1 MFEAKDITQF
11 LKDLKPEKKLA
22 LSKTPFFKDLQPAK
36 WRNLPFGVSSVAL
49 SLGRKIAVHEYP
61 YTDGVYAEDLGAKG
75 KAFHVMGFIIEGGG
89 AYGGKGTLKE
99 QIEEFERIAMQ
110 WGDGE
115 FIHPMLG
122 IRPKMCLLN
131 LEIEQDR
138 EGRVAT
144 IRFSLLENK
153 VQATS
158 FVAINAKDNT
168 IDNAGDAKKKSLL
181 ETLMMIKGEVR
192 SYRSGILSVVNRF
205 TTTVRQVISTA
216 TSLFSMI
223 TGLPGEIGRY
233 IGSAIPN
240 DLKTNKTVQQLIGLG
255 SANRVNV
262 LNKVDQLSNA
272 LDDMDIE
279 KIVNG
284 ISDTVSSVFESNPD
298 PMQALNAMLP
308 FANSPSM
315 PSGTDE
321 ATGFNLLNDLIRR
334 TAVICMAESTA
345 KRAYV
350 SYDDALNTRTIVC
363 QYLDKELKI
372 AGDQGLDDTYNA
384 LMNLR
389 ISVAQDLMRRGAD
402 LAKIEQITAS
412 ASLPSLVWAQKL
424 YQDSGREKEL
434 VKSAN
439 PIHPAFMPINFKALS
454 S

>member
-1 MFEAKDITQF
+1 MSIS
-11 LKDLKPEKKLA
+11 L
-22 LSKTPFFKDLQPAK
+22 PFFENLQPAK
-36 WRNLPFGVSSVAL
+36 WRNLPFGVSSVSL
-49 SLGRKIAVHEYP
+49 SLGRKIAVHDYP
-61 YTDGVYAEDLGAKG
+61 YSDGVYAEDLGAKG
-75 KAFHVMGFIIEGGG
+75 KLFHVMGFIVEGGG
-89 AYGGKGTLKE
+89 AYGGIGSLRQ
-99 QIEEFERIAMQ
+99 QIEEFEKVASQ

-115 FIHPMLG
+115 FIHPSLG
-122 IRPKMCLLN
+122 TRSKMCLLN
-131 LEIEQDR
+131 FDIEQ
-138 EGRVAT
+138 EQQGRVAT
-144 IRFSLLENK
+144 LRFTLLENK
-153 VQATS
+153 VNPTSMIVPNTQAQ
-158 FVAINAKDNT
+158 T
-168 IDNAGDAKKKSLL
+168 IALVGVAKKATKL
-181 ETLMMIKGEVR
+181 ETLLMIKGAVR
-192 SYRSGILSVVNRF
+192 SVRAGILSVVNRF

-233 IGSAIPN
+233 IGSAIPQ

-262 LNKVDQLSNA
+262 FNKVEQLSNA

-279 KIVNG
+279 KIVKG

-298 PMQALNAMLP
+298 PIQALNAMIP
-308 FANSPSM
+308 FANSQSM
-315 PSGTDE
+315 PEGTDE

-363 QYLDKELKI
+363 QYLDQELKI
-372 AGDQGLDDTYNA
+372 AGDHGLDQTYNV

-389 ISVAQDLMRRGAD
+389 ISVSQDLMRRGAD
-402 LAKIEQITAS
+402 LAKIEEITAAS
-412 ASLPSLVWAQKL
+412 SLPSLVWSQKL

-439 PIHPAFMPINFKALS
+439 PIHPAFMPIKFKALS

>member
-1 MFEAKDITQF
+1 MSIS
-11 LKDLKPEKKLA
+11 L
-22 LSKTPFFKDLQPAK
+22 PFFRNLQPAK
-36 WRNLPFGVSSVAL
+36 WRNLPFGVSSIAL

-61 YTDGVYAEDLGAKG
+61 YVDGVYAEDLGAKG
-75 KAFHVMGFIIEGGG
+75 KAFHVMGFIVEGGG
-89 AYGGKGTLKE
+89 AYGGKGTLK
-99 QIEEFERIAMQ
+99 QQLEEFEKAAMQ

-115 FIHPMLG
+115 FIHPTLG
-122 IRPKMCLLN
+122 ARPKMCLLN
-131 LEIEQDR
+131 LEVEQDQQ
-138 EGRVAT
+138 GRVAAL
-144 IRFSLLENK
+144 RFTLLENK
-153 VQATS
+153 VKPTAMVVPNTQAQ
-158 FVAINAKDNT
+158 T
-168 IDNAGDAKKKSLL
+168 IALSAAARKATLL
-181 ETLMMIKGEVR
+181 ETLMMIKGAVR
-192 SYRSGILSVVNRF
+192 SVRAGILSVVNRF
-205 TTTVRQVISTA
+205 STTVRQVISTA

-233 IGSAIPN
+233 IGSAIPQ

-262 LNKVDQLSNA
+262 INKVDQLSNA

-279 KIVNG
+279 KIVTG

-298 PMQALNAMLP
+298 PVQALNAMLP

-334 TAVICMAESTA
+334 TAVICLAESTA

-363 QYLDKELKI
+363 QYLDQELKI

-389 ISVAQDLMRRGAD
+389 ISVAQDLTRRGAD
-402 LAKIEQITAS
+402 LAKVEQITAA
-412 ASLPSLVWAQKL
+412 ASLPSLVWAQRL

-439 PIHPAFMPINFKALS
+439 PIHPAFMPIKFKALS

>member
-1 MFEAKDITQF
+1 MFEAKEIIPST
-11 LKDLKPEKKLA
+11 KIDLL
-22 LSKTPFFKDLQPAK
+22 KTPFFKDLQPAK
-36 WRNLPFGVSSVAL
+36 WRNLPFGVSSIAL

-61 YTDGVYAEDLGAKG
+61 YVDGIYAEDLGAKG
-75 KAFHVMGFIIEGGG
+75 KAFHVMGFIVDGGG
-89 AYGGKGTLKE
+89 AYGGKGTLK
-99 QIEEFERIAMQ
+99 QQLEEFEKAAMQ

-115 FIHPMLG
+115 FIHPTLG
-122 IRPKMCLLN
+122 ARPKMCLLN
-131 LEIEQDR
+131 LEIEQDQQ
-138 EGRVAT
+138 GRVAAL
-144 IRFSLLENK
+144 RFTLLENK
-153 VQATS
+153 VKPTAMVVSNTQAQTIALS
-158 FVAINAKDNT
+158 AVARKT
-168 IDNAGDAKKKSLL
+168 TLL
-181 ETLMMIKGEVR
+181 ETLMMIKGAVR
-192 SYRSGILSVVNRF
+192 SVRAGILSVVNRF

-223 TGLPGEIGRY
+223 TGLPGEIGRF

-262 LNKVDQLSNA
+262 INKVDQLSNA

-298 PMQALNAMLP
+298 PVQALNAMLP

>member
-1 MFEAKDITQF
+1 MSIS
-11 LKDLKPEKKLA
+11 L
-22 LSKTPFFKDLQPAK
+22 PFFKDLQPAK
-36 WRNLPFGVSSVAL
+36 WRNLPFGVSSIAL

-61 YTDGVYAEDLGAKG
+61 YVDGIYAEDLGAKG
-75 KAFHVMGFIIEGGG
+75 KAFHVMGFIVEGGG
-89 AYGGKGTLKE
+89 AYGGKGTLK
-99 QIEEFERIAMQ
+99 QQLEEFEKAAMQ
-110 WGDGE
+110 WGDSE
-115 FIHPMLG
+115 FIHPTLG
-122 IRPKMCLLN
+122 ARPKMCLLN
-131 LEIEQDR
+131 LDIEQDQQ
-138 EGRVAT
+138 GRVAAL
-144 IRFSLLENK
+144 RFTLLENK
-153 VQATS
+153 VKPTTMVVANTQAQTLALS
-158 FVAINAKDNT
+158 AV
-168 IDNAGDAKKKSLL
+168 AKKATLL
-181 ETLMMIKGEVR
+181 ETLMMIKGAVR
-192 SYRSGILSVVNRF
+192 SVRAGILSVVNRF
-205 TTTVRQVISTA
+205 TTMVRQVISTA

-233 IGSAIPN
+233 IGSAIPQ
-240 DLKTNKTVQQLIGLG
+240 DLKTNKTIQQLIGLG

-262 LNKVDQLSNA
+262 INKVEQLANA

-298 PMQALNAMLP
+298 PVQALNAMLP

-334 TAVICMAESTA
+334 TAVICLAESTA

-363 QYLDKELKI
+363 QYLDQELKI

-389 ISVAQDLMRRGAD
+389 ISVAQDLTRRGTD
-402 LAKIEQITAS
+402 LAKVEQITAA
-412 ASLPSLVWAQKL
+412 ASLPSLVWAQRL
-424 YQDSGREKEL
+424 YQDSQREKEL

>member
-1 MFEAKDITQF
+1 MSIS
-11 LKDLKPEKKLA
+11 L
-22 LSKTPFFKDLQPAK
+22 PFFRNLQPAK
-36 WRNLPFGVSSVAL
+36 WRNLPFGVSSIAL

-61 YTDGVYAEDLGAKG
+61 YVDGVYAEDLGAKG
-75 KAFHVMGFIIEGGG
+75 KAFHVMGFIVEGGG
-89 AYGGKGTLKE
+89 AYGGKGTLK
-99 QIEEFERIAMQ
+99 QQLEEFEKAAMQ

-115 FIHPMLG
+115 FIHPTLG
-122 IRPKMCLLN
+122 ARPKMCLLN
-131 LEIEQDR
+131 LEVEQDQQ
-138 EGRVAT
+138 GRVAAL
-144 IRFSLLENK
+144 RFTLLENK
-153 VQATS
+153 VKPTAMVVPNTQAQTIALS
-158 FVAINAKDNT
+158 AVARKAT
-168 IDNAGDAKKKSLL
+168 LL
-181 ETLMMIKGEVR
+181 ETLMMIKGAVR
-192 SYRSGILSVVNRF
+192 SVRAEILSVVNRF

-223 TGLPGEIGRY
+223 TGLPGEIGRF

-262 LNKVDQLSNA
+262 INKVDQLSNA

-298 PMQALNAMLP
+298 PVQALNAMLP

-363 QYLDKELKI
+363 QYLDKELKV

-389 ISVAQDLMRRGAD
+389 ISVAQDLTRRGAD
-402 LAKIEQITAS
+402 LAKIELITAS
-412 ASLPSLVWAQKL
+412 ASLPSLVWAQRL

-439 PIHPAFMPINFKALS
+439 PIHPAFMPINFRALS

>member
-1 MFEAKDITQF
+1 MSIS
-11 LKDLKPEKKLA
+11 L
-22 LSKTPFFKDLQPAK
+22 PFFRNLQPAK
-36 WRNLPFGVSSVAL
+36 WRNLPFGVSSIAL

-61 YTDGVYAEDLGAKG
+61 YVDGVYAEDLGAKG
-75 KAFHVMGFIIEGGG
+75 KAFHVMGFIVEGGG
-89 AYGGKGTLKE
+89 AYGGKGTLK
-99 QIEEFERIAMQ
+99 QQLDEFEKAAMQ

-115 FIHPMLG
+115 FIHPTLG
-122 IRPKMCLLN
+122 ARPKMCLLN
-131 LEIEQDR
+131 LEIEQDQQ
-138 EGRVAT
+138 GRVAALRFT
-144 IRFSLLENK
+144 ILENK
-153 VQATS
+153 VKPTAMVVPNTQAQTIALS
-158 FVAINAKDNT
+158 AVARKAT
-168 IDNAGDAKKKSLL
+168 FL
-181 ETLMMIKGEVR
+181 ETLMMIKGAVR
-192 SYRSGILSVVNRF
+192 SVRAGILSVVNRF

-223 TGLPGEIGRY
+223 TGLPGEIGRF

-262 LNKVDQLSNA
+262 INKVDQLSNA
-272 LDDMDIE
+272 LDDMNIE
-279 KIVNG
+279 KVVNG

-298 PMQALNAMLP
+298 PVQALNAMLP

-350 SYDDALNTRTIVC
+350 SYDDALNARTIVC
-363 QYLDKELKI
+363 QYLDQELKI

-389 ISVAQDLMRRGAD
+389 ISVAQDLTRRGAD
-402 LAKIEQITAS
+402 LAKIELITAS
-412 ASLPSLVWAQKL
+412 ASLPSLVWAQRL

-439 PIHPAFMPINFKALS
+439 PIHPAFMPINFRALS

>member
-1 MFEAKDITQF
+1 MSIS
-11 LKDLKPEKKLA
+11 L
-22 LSKTPFFKDLQPAK
+22 PFFRNLQPAK
-36 WRNLPFGVSSVAL
+36 WRNLPFGVSSIAL

-61 YTDGVYAEDLGAKG
+61 YVDGVYAEDLGAKG
-75 KAFHVMGFIIEGGG
+75 KAFHVMGFIVEGGG
-89 AYGGKGTLKE
+89 AYGGKGTLK
-99 QIEEFERIAMQ
+99 QQLEEFEKAAMQ

-115 FIHPMLG
+115 FIHPTLG
-122 IRPKMCLLN
+122 ARPKMCLLN
-131 LEIEQDR
+131 LEVEQDQQ
-138 EGRVAT
+138 GRVAAL
-144 IRFSLLENK
+144 RFTLLENK
-153 VQATS
+153 VKPTAMVVPNTQAQ
-158 FVAINAKDNT
+158 T
-168 IDNAGDAKKKSLL
+168 IALSAAARKATLL
-181 ETLMMIKGEVR
+181 ETLMMIKGAVR
-192 SYRSGILSVVNRF
+192 SVRAGILSVVNRF
-205 TTTVRQVISTA
+205 STTVRQVISTA

-233 IGSAIPN
+233 IGSAIPQ

-262 LNKVDQLSNA
+262 INKVDQLSNA

-279 KIVNG
+279 KIVTG

-298 PMQALNAMLP
+298 PVQALNAMLP

-334 TAVICMAESTA
+334 TAVICLAESTA

-363 QYLDKELKI
+363 QYLDQELKI

-389 ISVAQDLMRRGAD
+389 ISVAQDLTRRGAD
-402 LAKIEQITAS
+402 LAKVEQITAA
-412 ASLPSLVWAQKL
+412 ASLPGLVWAQRL

-439 PIHPAFMPINFKALS
+439 PIHPAFMPIKFKALS

>member
-1 MFEAKDITQF
+1 MSIS
-11 LKDLKPEKKLA
+11 L
-22 LSKTPFFKDLQPAK
+22 PFFKDLQPAK
-36 WRNLPFGVSSVAL
+36 WRNLPFGVSSIAL

-61 YTDGVYAEDLGAKG
+61 YVDGVYAEDLGAKG
-75 KAFHVMGFIIEGGG
+75 KAFHVMGFIVEGGG
-89 AYGGKGTLKE
+89 AYGGKGTLK
-99 QIEEFERIAMQ
+99 QQLEEFEKAAMQ

-115 FIHPMLG
+115 FIHPTLG
-122 IRPKMCLLN
+122 ARPKMCLLN
-131 LEIEQDR
+131 LDIEQDQQ
-138 EGRVAT
+138 GRVAAL
-144 IRFSLLENK
+144 RFTLLENK
-153 VQATS
+153 VKPTTMVVANTQAQTLALS
-158 FVAINAKDNT
+158 AV
-168 IDNAGDAKKKSLL
+168 AKKATLL
-181 ETLMMIKGEVR
+181 ETLMMIKGAVR
-192 SYRSGILSVVNRF
+192 SVRAGILSIVNRF
-205 TTTVRQVISTA
+205 TTMVRQVISTA

-233 IGSAIPN
+233 IGSAIPQ

-262 LNKVDQLSNA
+262 INKVDQLSNA

-279 KIVNG
+279 KIVTG

-298 PMQALNAMLP
+298 PVQALNAMLP

-334 TAVICMAESTA
+334 TAVICLAESTA

-350 SYDDALNTRTIVC
+350 SYDDALNTRIVVC
-363 QYLDKELKI
+363 QYLDQELKI

-389 ISVAQDLMRRGAD
+389 ISVAQDLTRRGAD
-402 LAKIEQITAS
+402 LAKVEQITAA
-412 ASLPSLVWAQKL
+412 ASLPSLVWAQRL
-424 YQDSGREKEL
+424 YQDSQREKEL

-439 PIHPAFMPINFKALS
+439 PIHPAFMPIKFKALLS
-454 S
+454 

>member
-1 MFEAKDITQF
+1 MSIS
-11 LKDLKPEKKLA
+11 L
-22 LSKTPFFKDLQPAK
+22 PFFRNLQPAK
-36 WRNLPFGVSSVAL
+36 WRNLPFGVSSIAI
-49 SLGRKIAVHEYP
+49 SMGRKIAVHEYP
-61 YTDGVYAEDLGAKG
+61 YVDGVYAEDLGAKG
-75 KAFHVMGFIIEGGG
+75 KSIHVMGFLVEGGG
-89 AYGGKGTLKE
+89 AYGGKGTLAE
-99 QIEEFERIAMQ
+99 QIIEFEKVALQ

-115 FIHPMLG
+115 FIHPTVG
-122 IRPKMCLLN
+122 TRTKMCLLN
-131 LEIEQDR
+131 LDIEQDQQ
-138 EGRVAT
+138 GRVAT
-144 IRFSLLENK
+144 IRFTLLKNK
-153 VQATS
+153 VKPTIMVVANTQAQTLALS
-158 FVAINAKDNT
+158 AV
-168 IDNAGDAKKKSLL
+168 AKKATLL
-181 ETLMMIKGEVR
+181 ETLMMIKGAVR
-192 SYRSGILSVVNRF
+192 SVRAGILSVVNRF
-205 TTTVRQVISTA
+205 TTMVRQVISTA

-233 IGSAIPN
+233 IGSAIPQ

-262 LNKVDQLSNA
+262 INKVDQLSNA

-279 KIVNG
+279 KIVTG

-298 PMQALNAMLP
+298 PVQALNAMLP

-334 TAVICMAESTA
+334 TAVICLAESTA

-363 QYLDKELKI
+363 QYLDQELKI

-389 ISVAQDLMRRGAD
+389 ISVAQDLTRRGAD
-402 LAKIEQITAS
+402 LAKVEQITAA
-412 ASLPSLVWAQKL
+412 ASLPSLVWAQRL
-424 YQDSGREKEL
+424 YQDSQREKEL

>member
-1 MFEAKDITQF
+1 MSIS
-11 LKDLKPEKKLA
+11 L
-22 LSKTPFFKDLQPAK
+22 PFFRNLQPAK
-36 WRNLPFGVSSVAL
+36 WRNLPFGVSSIAI
-49 SLGRKIAVHEYP
+49 SMGRKIAVHEYP
-61 YTDGVYAEDLGAKG
+61 YVDGVYAEDLGAKG
-75 KAFHVMGFIIEGGG
+75 KAFHVMGFIVDGGG
-89 AYGGKGTLKE
+89 AYGGKGTLK
-99 QIEEFERIAMQ
+99 QQLEEFEKAAMQ

-115 FIHPMLG
+115 FIHPTLG
-122 IRPKMCLLN
+122 ARPKMCLLN
-131 LEIEQDR
+131 LEIEQDQQ
-138 EGRVAT
+138 GRVAAL
-144 IRFSLLENK
+144 RFTLLENK
-153 VQATS
+153 VKPTAMVVPNTQAQTIALS
-158 FVAINAKDNT
+158 AIARKAT
-168 IDNAGDAKKKSLL
+168 LL
-181 ETLMMIKGEVR
+181 ETLMMIKGAVR
-192 SYRSGILSVVNRF
+192 SVRAGILSVVNRF

-223 TGLPGEIGRY
+223 TGLPGEIGRF

-262 LNKVDQLSNA
+262 INKVDQLSNA
-272 LDDMDIE
+272 LDDMNIE

-298 PMQALNAMLP
+298 PVQALNSMLP

-350 SYDDALNTRTIVC
+350 SYDDALNARTIVC
-363 QYLDKELKI
+363 QYLDQELKI

-389 ISVAQDLMRRGAD
+389 ISVAQDLTRRGAD
-402 LAKIEQITAS
+402 LAKIELITAS
-412 ASLPSLVWAQKL
+412 ASLPSLVWAQRL

-439 PIHPAFMPINFKALS
+439 PIHPAFMPINFRALS

>member
-1 MFEAKDITQF
+1 MFEAREITPST
-11 LKDLKPEKKLA
+11 KIDLL
-22 LSKTPFFKDLQPAK
+22 KTPFFKDLQPAK
-36 WRNLPFGVSSVAL
+36 WRNLPFGVSSVSL

-61 YTDGVYAEDLGAKG
+61 YSDGVYAEDLGAKG
-75 KAFHVMGFIIEGGG
+75 KLFHVMGFIVEGGG
-89 AYGGKGTLKE
+89 AYGGSGSLKQ
-99 QIEEFERIAMQ
+99 QIEEFEKIALQ

-115 FIHPMLG
+115 FIHPTLG
-122 IRPKMCLLN
+122 TRPKMCLLN
-131 LEIEQDR
+131 LDIEQ
-138 EGRVAT
+138 EQQGRVAT

-158 FVAINAKDNT
+158 FVAVNAKDNT
-168 IDNAGDAKKKSLL
+168 IDNAGIAKKTTVL
-181 ETLMMIKGEVR
+181 ETLLMIKGSVR
-192 SYRSGILSVVNRF
+192 SYRAGILHRVNLF
-205 TTTVRQVISTA
+205 STTVRQVISTA

-233 IGSAIPN
+233 IGSAIPQ

-262 LNKVDQLSNA
+262 INKVEQLSNA
-272 LDDMDIE
+272 LEDMDIE

-298 PMQALNAMLP
+298 PVQALNAMLP

-321 ATGFNLLNDLIRR
+321 ASGFNLLNDLIRR

-363 QYLDKELKI
+363 GYLDQELKI
-372 AGDQGLDDTYNA
+372 AGDQGLDQTYNV

-389 ISVAQDLMRRGAD
+389 ISVSQDLMRRGVD
-402 LAKIEQITAS
+402 LAKIEEITAS
-412 ASLPSLVWAQKL
+412 ASLPSLVWAQRL
-424 YQDSGREKEL
+424 YQDSGRDKEL
-434 VKSAN
+434 SKAAN
-439 PIHPAFMPINFKALS
+439 PIHPAFMPIKFKALS

>member
-1 MFEAKDITQF
+1 MGTNSIN
-11 LKDLKPEKKLA
+11 L
-22 LSKTPFFKDLQPAK
+22 PFFQSLRPAS
-36 WRNLPFGVSSVAL
+36 WRNFPFGVSSIAL

-61 YTDGVYAEDLGAKG
+61 YADGVYAEDLGAKG
-75 KAFHVMGFIIEGGG
+75 KAFHVMGFIVEGGG

-99 QIEEFERIAMQ
+99 QIVELERIAMQ
-110 WGDGE
+110 WGNGE
-115 FIHPMLG
+115 FIHPTLG
-122 IRPKMCLLN
+122 ARPKMCLLN
-131 LEIEQDR
+131 FEIEQDQK
-138 EGRVAT
+138 GRVASL
-144 IRFSLLENK
+144 RFTLLENI
-153 VQATS
+153 VNPT
-158 FVAINAKDNT
+158 VMVVPNAQGQTEDLGT
-168 IDNAGDAKKKSLL
+168 RAKETTTL
-181 ETLMMIKGEVR
+181 ETLTEIKKEVR
-192 SYRSGILSVVNRF
+192 KYRNGILNRVNKF

-233 IGSAIPN
+233 IGSAIPQ
-240 DLKTNKTVQQLIGLG
+240 DLKTNKSVQQLIGLG

-262 LNKVDQLSNA
+262 INKVDQLSNA
-272 LDDMDIE
+272 LDAMDID

-298 PMQALNAMLP
+298 PVQALNAMLP
-308 FANSPSM
+308 FANSQPM

-321 ATGFNLLNDLIRR
+321 AIGFNLLNDLIRR
-334 TAVICMAESTA
+334 TAVICIAESTA

-350 SYDDALNTRTIVC
+350 SYDDAVNTRTIVC
-363 QYLDKELKI
+363 QYIDQELKI
-372 AGDQGLDDTYNA
+372 AGDQGLDGTYNA

-389 ISVAQDLMRRGAD
+389 ISVSQDLTSRGAD
-402 LAKIEQITAS
+402 LAKVEQISAA
-412 ASLPSLVWAQKL
+412 ASLPSLVWAQRL

>member
-1 MFEAKDITQF
+1 MSIT
-11 LKDLKPEKKLA
+11 L
-22 LSKTPFFKDLQPAK
+22 PFFRNLQPAK
-36 WRNLPFGVSSVAL
+36 WRNLPFGVSSIAL

-61 YTDGVYAEDLGAKG
+61 YVDGVYAEDLGAKG
-75 KAFHVMGFIIEGGG
+75 KAFHVMGFIVEGGG

-99 QIEEFERIAMQ
+99 QLEAFEKAAMQ

-115 FIHPMLG
+115 FIHPTLG
-122 IRPKMCLLN
+122 ARSKMSLLN
-131 LEIEQDR
+131 LDIEQDQQ
-138 EGRVAT
+138 GRVASL
-144 IRFSLLENK
+144 RFTLLENI
-153 VQATS
+153 VNPTTMVMANTQAQTEALS
-158 FVAINAKDNT
+158 LA
-168 IDNAGDAKKKSLL
+168 AKKTTML
-181 ETLMMIKGEVR
+181 ETLLLIKGAVR
-192 SYRSGILSVVNRF
+192 SVRTGILTVVNRF

-233 IGSAIPN
+233 IGSAIPQ
-240 DLKTNKTVQQLIGLG
+240 DLKTNKSVQQLIGLG

-262 LNKVDQLSNA
+262 MNKVDQLSNA
-272 LDDMDIE
+272 LDAMDIE

-298 PMQALNAMLP
+298 PVQALNAMLP
-308 FANSPSM
+308 FANSQPM

-321 ATGFNLLNDLIRR
+321 AIGFNLLNDLIRR
-334 TAVICMAESTA
+334 TAVICIAESTA
-345 KRAYV
+345 KRAFV
-350 SYDDALNTRTIVC
+350 SYDDAVNTRTIVC
-363 QYLDKELKI
+363 QYIDQELKI
-372 AGDQGLDDTYNA
+372 AGDQGLDGTYNA

-389 ISVAQDLMRRGAD
+389 ISVSQDLTSRGAD
-402 LAKIEQITAS
+402 LAKVEQISAA
-412 ASLPSLVWAQKL
+412 ASLPSLVWAQRL